1 MARPFIVAIDGPA
14 GAGKSTASRLVA
26 AQLGF
31 AMVDTGAIY
40 RAVALAATR
49 AGIALDDDPRLG
61 DLLPDVEIRF
71 APPPAAGAG
80 QRVLLGGED
89 VSQEIRTPPMSLGAS
104 KVSARPVVR
113 AGLLEL
119 QRRLALAEGNAGAVL
134 EGRDIGTVV
143 FPEADAK
150 FFLTAPPEERARRR
164 HAELRSKGD
173 PSTLEE
179 VLERRGIAL
188 RPQLGVPAP
197 GAHLRRG
204 GEEELGVGIREHD
217 RADVAPLEH
226 RAGVPRREREPALQL
241 EEARA
246 HDGAGGHLARAER
259 HGRGPDLERD
269 VLGPEEHAL
278 PAAGVRSEADLH
290 RG

>member
-113 AGLLEL
+113 AGLLDL

-150 FFLTAPPEERARRR
+150 FFLTASPEERAHRR
-164 HAELRSKGD
+164 HAELRAKGD
-173 PSTLEE
+173 PSSFDD
-179 VLERRGIAL
+179 VLADQLRRDRDDSQRALAPL
-188 RPQLGVPAP
+188 RPAPDAIVVDTSGVS
-197 GAHLRRG
+197 LNEVVER
-204 GEEELGVGIREHD
+204 LVREV
-217 RADVAPLEH
+217 RARVA
-226 RAGVPRREREPALQL
+226 RRE
-241 EEARA
+241 
-246 HDGAGGHLARAER
+246 G
-259 HGRGPDLERD
+259 
-269 VLGPEEHAL
+269 
-278 PAAGVRSEADLH
+278 
-290 RG
+290 